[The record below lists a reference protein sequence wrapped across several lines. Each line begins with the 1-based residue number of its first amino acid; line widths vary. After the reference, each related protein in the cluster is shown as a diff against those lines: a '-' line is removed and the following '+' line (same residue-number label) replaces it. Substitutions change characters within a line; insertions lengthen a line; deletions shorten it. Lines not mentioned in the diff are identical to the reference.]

1 MNSPMT
7 RPVNRPVN
15 RARKEEGKAARSRVY
30 RLSRMLRAVGLS
42 VALAF
47 GLLVCVWA
55 VLAVTPCPH
64 PLEGRGFSHYV
75 TDRHGEL
82 LRLSLAPDQ
91 KYRIRISLADIP
103 AEALTAILEY
113 EDRYF
118 WWHPGVNPL
127 SLLRGAVGMA
137 LGGRRMGGSTITMQV
152 ARLAYG
158 LKTGS
163 LSDKFRQIWL
173 ALHLERHYSKAEI
186 LEAYFNLAPYG
197 GNVEGLAAAARI
209 YFHKSAS
216 RLNRDESAALMLV
229 PQNPVARRPSS
240 HNPAFLEAARRQW
253 HGRGE
258 YAPLRVFSPAD
269 LPFAAPHL
277 CAELLGRVDQASP
290 GELRSTLDIALQRR
304 LESEISRY
312 TARHAAY
319 GLNNAAALLL
329 HWPSMEVRALVGSA
343 RFHDATIDGQVDGTR
358 ARRSPGSTLKPFIYA
373 LGLEQGIIHPQSLMA
388 DSPRSFA
395 GYDPE
400 NFDKNF
406 RGPLSAAAALRASRN
421 VPALSLAARL
431 ANPDLYDFLRRADV
445 NFLSDRE
452 HYGLS
457 LVLGGA
463 EVTMREMA
471 TLYAMLA
478 NGGIWRPLRLS
489 EDDAPGR
496 NDRAGGGR
504 PLLSPEAAFVCLK
517 MLEEDTPDRLVYSH
531 GGAVLPL
538 RLKTGTSNGFRDAWA
553 AGIFGPY
560 VLVVWL
566 GNFDNSANP
575 LLVGGL
581 AAAPLFT
588 DVARALAAAQPMR
601 DLLGTPRPGLNL
613 EEVEVCTATGD
624 LDTSLCSD
632 TTMAWYIPGV
642 SPLRPSGI
650 FRRIHLDRLTG
661 LRACAPEA
669 GRTEERIWEFWPSDL
684 AAMFELAGRP
694 KAPPPPFEE
703 ACRGQPSPGRAPVIM
718 QPKEGL
724 TFHASLARGGR
735 TQLALMAHA
744 DSDAGRLRWFVNS
757 RHAGDSN
764 AGEALIVQ
772 AMPGRL
778 HLLVMDRAGRTATR
792 VIEVRAAP

>member
-1 MNSPMT
+1 
-7 RPVNRPVN
+7 
-15 RARKEEGKAARSRVY
+15 
-30 RLSRMLRAVGLS
+30 MLRAAGMLTALLS
-42 VALAF
+42 CVCLC
-47 GLLVCVWA
+47 LWLILV
-55 VLAVTPCPH
+55 LTPCPH
-64 PLEGRGFSHYV
+64 PLDGRAFSRCI

-82 LRLSLAPDQ
+82 LRLSLTPDQ
-91 KYRIRISLADIP
+91 KYRIRISLEEIP
-103 AEALTAILEY
+103 PEALAAILEY

-118 WWHPGVNPL
+118 WLHPGVNPL
-127 SLLRGAVGMA
+127 SLLRGAAGMA
-137 LGGRRMGGSTITMQV
+137 SGGRRMGGSTITMQV

-173 ALHLERHYSKAEI
+173 ALHMERHYSKAEI

-197 GNVEGLAAAARI
+197 GNVEGLAAAALI

-216 RLNRDESAALMLV
+216 RLNREESAALMLV
-229 PQNPVARRPSS
+229 PQNPVVRRPSS
-240 HNPAFLEAARRQW
+240 RNTAFLEAARRQW

-258 YAPLRVFSPAD
+258 YAPLRVFSPAE
-269 LPFAAPHL
+269 LPFAAPHV
-277 CAELLGRVDQASP
+277 CAELLARCTQSDP
-290 GELRSTLDIALQRR
+290 TELRSTLDFALQRR

-319 GLNNAAALLL
+319 GLNNAAALLV
-329 HWPSMEVRALVGSA
+329 HWPSMEVRALAGSA
-343 RFHDATIDGQVDGTR
+343 CFHDATIDGQVDGTR

-373 LGLEQGIIHPQSLMA
+373 LGLDQGLIHPQTLLA
-388 DSPRSFA
+388 DTPRSFA

-400 NFDKNF
+400 NFDRSF
-406 RGPLSAAAALRASRN
+406 RGPVSATAALRASRN

-431 ANPDLYDFLRRADV
+431 AHPDLYDFLRRADV
-445 NFLSDRE
+445 RFLSGRE

-463 EVTMREMA
+463 EMSMREMA
-471 TLYAMLA
+471 ALYAMLA
-478 NGGIWRPLRLS
+478 NGGVWRPLKLS
-489 EDDAPGR
+489 ELDAAGR
-496 NDRAGGGR
+496 QGSDGEGR
-504 PLLSPEAAFVCLK
+504 TLLSPEAAFVCLK
-517 MLEEDTPDRLVYSH
+517 MLEENTPDRLVHSH

-538 RLKTGTSNGFRDAWA
+538 RFKTGTSNGFRDAWA

-560 VLVVWL
+560 VLVVWM
-566 GNFDNSANP
+566 GNFDNTANP

-588 DVARALAAAQPMR
+588 DVARSLAAAQAMR
-601 DLLGTPRPGLNL
+601 DMLGTPRPGLNL

-624 LDTSLCSD
+624 LDISLCSD
-632 TTMAWYIPGV
+632 TVMTWYIPGV

-650 FRRIHLDRLTG
+650 FRRIHVDRLTG

-684 AAMFELAGRP
+684 AAMFTLAGRP

-703 ACRGQPSPGRAPVIM
+703 ACRGQNPQGRPPVIM

-724 TFHASLARGGR
+724 TFHASLARGG
-735 TQLALMAHA
+735 QAQVSLMAHA
-744 DSDAGRLRWFVNS
+744 DSDAGRLRWFVN
-757 RHAGDSN
+757 RRY
-764 AGEALIVQ
+764 AGESDAGAPLVVQ
-772 AMPGRL
+772 AAPGFL
-778 HLLVMDRAGRTATR
+778 HVLVVDSAGRAAAR

>member
-1 MNSPMT
+1 MPC
-7 RPVNRPVN
+7 
-15 RARKEEGKAARSRVY
+15 
-30 RLSRMLRAVGLS
+30 LLRAACLPAVLLS
-42 VALAF
+42 SAL
-47 GLLVCVWA
+47 LCVWSIL
-55 VLAVTPCPH
+55 VLMPCPH
-64 PLEGRGFSHYV
+64 PLEGRGFSRCI
-75 TDRHGEL
+75 TDRNGDL

-91 KYRIRISLADIP
+91 KYRVRISLDQIP
-103 AEALTAILEY
+103 PEALEAVLEY

-118 WWHPGVNPL
+118 WRHPGVNPAA
-127 SLLRGAVGMA
+127 LLRAAVSMA
-137 LGGRRMGGSTITMQV
+137 FGGRRMGGSTITMQV

-163 LSDKFRQIWL
+163 LPDKLRQIWL

-197 GNVEGLAAAARI
+197 GNVEGLGAAALI

-216 RLNRDESAALMLV
+216 QLNQDESAALMLV

-240 HNPAFLEAARRQW
+240 TNTAFLEAARRR
-253 HGRGE
+253 HGRDE

-269 LPFAAPHL
+269 LPFAAPHV
-277 CAELLGRVDQASP
+277 CAELLAQAEQDGP
-290 GELRSTLDIALQRR
+290 TELRSTLDPAMQRR
-304 LESEISRY
+304 LENELARY

-319 GLNNAAALLL
+319 GLNNAAALLV
-329 HWPSMEVRALVGSA
+329 HWPTMEIRALVGSA
-343 RFHDATIDGQVDGTR
+343 RFHDASIHGQVDGTR

-373 LGLEQGIIHPQSLMA
+373 LGLEQGLIHPQSLMA

-400 NFDKNF
+400 NFDKRF
-406 RGPLSAAAALRASRN
+406 RGPLSAAAALRSSRN

-431 ANPDLYDFLRRADV
+431 AHPDLYDFLLRADV
-445 NFLSDRE
+445 RFLSGKD

-463 EVTMREMA
+463 EMTMREMA
-471 TLYAMLA
+471 GLYAMLA
-478 NGGIWRPLRLS
+478 NGGVWRPLRLS
-489 EDDAPGR
+489 VTET
-496 NDRAGGGR
+496 AGGQERESAGR

-517 MLEEDTPDRLVYSH
+517 MLEENTPDKLVRSQ

-538 RLKTGTSNGFRDAWA
+538 RFKTGTSNGFRDAWA

-560 VLVVWL
+560 VLVIWV
-566 GNFDNSANP
+566 GNFDNTANP

-588 DVARALAAAQPMR
+588 DTARALAAARPMR
-601 DLLGTPRPGLNL
+601 DMSATPPLHLNV

-632 TTMAWYIPGV
+632 TCMTWYIPGV

-650 FRRIHLDRLTG
+650 FRRIHVDRLTG
-661 LRACAPEA
+661 LRACVPDTE
-669 GRTEERIWEFWPSDL
+669 RTEERVWEFWPSDL

-703 ACRGQPSPGRAPVIM
+703 ACRGRLPQGNPPVIM
-718 QPKEGL
+718 QPKQGL
-724 TFHASLARGGR
+724 IFHAGPARRGK
-735 TQLALMAHA
+735 TQLVLMAHA

-757 RHAGDSN
+757 RHVGDSA
-764 AGEALIVQ
+764 AGEPLIVE
-772 AMPGRL
+772 AGPGLL
-778 HLLVMDRAGRTATR
+778 HTLVVDTAGCSATR
-792 VIEVRAAP
+792 VVEVRAAP